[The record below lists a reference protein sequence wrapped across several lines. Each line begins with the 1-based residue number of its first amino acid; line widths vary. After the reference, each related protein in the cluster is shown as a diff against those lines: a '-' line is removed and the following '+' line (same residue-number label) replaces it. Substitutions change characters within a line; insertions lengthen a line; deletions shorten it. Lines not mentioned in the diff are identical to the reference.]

1 MTSIG
6 EISPAMAQSLRRPKR
21 GTRGRKGRQLGTP
34 PGAGIVGVPRR
45 GDAPPWCPC
54 GAPSPLP
61 SRRAS
66 PVYAW
71 KLSRVGRAGS
81 VTRRGREGLGGSI
94 VAGACANG
102 VCGIGGFPRAGRA
115 RTFLDHL
122 EDLLVKADVRQGL
135 GDGAHG
141 AKLPVA
147 AVAVLLDLGRGLV
160 LLLFLV
166 LPLWLLRFRRT
177 AAFLPRVG
185 PGWARRRGARESRLA
200 LRRAETR
207 DEANN
212 RRDDGNPRDVDCR
225 ARATGRDLPPP
236 PTIRK

>member
-1 MTSIG
+1 MLGYRGAGTH
-6 EISPAMAQSLRRPKR
+6 PLVSLRSAFTTSFTPRFTCLCLEAVEGGAR
-21 GTRGRKGRQLGTP
+21 GVSHEARARGVGR
-34 PGAGIVGVPRR
+34 IDRR
-45 GDAPPWCPC
+45 G
-54 GAPSPLP
+54 G
-61 SRRAS
+61 
-66 PVYAW
+66 V
-71 KLSRVGRAGS
+71 
-81 VTRRGREGLGGSI
+81 RER
-94 VAGACANG
+94 G

-166 LPLWLLRFRRT
+166 LPHGCFASGAPPLFCRESVLGGRDDE
-177 AAFLPRVG
+177 
-185 PGWARRRGARESRLA
+185 ARESRGWRSDVRKRA
-200 LRRAETR
+200 TRRITDETTGTR
-207 DEANN
+207 ATWT
-212 RRDDGNPRDVDCR
+212 VAR
-225 ARATGRDLPPP
+225 ARPRAGDLPPP